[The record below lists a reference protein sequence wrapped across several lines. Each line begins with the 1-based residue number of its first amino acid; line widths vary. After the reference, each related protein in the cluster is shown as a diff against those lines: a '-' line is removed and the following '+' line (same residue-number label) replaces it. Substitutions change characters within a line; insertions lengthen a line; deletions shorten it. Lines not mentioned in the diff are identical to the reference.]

1 MGDSDAYKRA
11 ILRLHVFFGGAVD
24 YGEFKGSFENEMEFA
39 TWKLLLAIPHLGRI
53 VAYIQE
59 RIPRYHEA
67 QIELKILI
75 RELQMSDKYTID
87 NFDFF
92 IRYLELIVEKIEDT
106 YVKEEVCEITGS
118 ISRLDALLVDAM
130 VHTMLLADA
139 KKSDVRFQK
148 LSMFKA
154 LLEPNVRAI
163 VLMARSYGIQRE
175 LKYWITGYNNVFA
188 NIRSHFARFSD
199 EHIRSFKILFGL
211 ILDKLQSGDVH
222 AGSSSQFAAIHPGNG
237 YWAGFNRSGGGGG
250 GGSSGGGDMHSRS
263 EHATHPSIGFRS
275 GFIGSGGG
283 GGGGGSSARSG
294 RTRGGNTMSS
304 F

>member
-1 MGDSDAYKRA
+1 MHEAYKKA
-11 ILRLHVFFGGAVD
+11 ILRLHEVVGGAVD
-24 YGEFKGSFENEMEFA
+24 YGEFKGTFENKTEFEH
-39 TWKLLLAIPHLGRI
+39 WKKRLAIPHLGHI
-53 VAYIQE
+53 VAYIQTH
-59 RIPRYHEA
+59 IPSYHEA
-67 QIELKILI
+67 QILLEILI

-92 IRYLELIVEKIEDT
+92 IHYLYSIVEKIEDP
-106 YVKEEVCEITGS
+106 YVKKEVCEITGS

-139 KKSDVRFQK
+139 ERSDARFQQE
-148 LSMFKA
+148 SMFNA

-175 LKYWITGYNNVFA
+175 LESLIDGYNNVFA

-199 EHIRSFKILFGL
+199 EYIRSFKILFGL

-222 AGSSSQFAAIHPGNG
+222 AGISSQFAARHPGNG
-237 YWAGFNRSGGGGG
+237 YWTGFIGSGGG

-294 RTRGGNTMSS
+294 SARGSS
-304 F
+304 ARGSF